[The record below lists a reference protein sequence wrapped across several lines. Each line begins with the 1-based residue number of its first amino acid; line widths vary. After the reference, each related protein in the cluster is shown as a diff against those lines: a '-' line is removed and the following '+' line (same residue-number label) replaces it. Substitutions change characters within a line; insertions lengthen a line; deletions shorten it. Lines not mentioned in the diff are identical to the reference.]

1 MTDKKNLDN
10 TLSWN
15 FDSYQPNLRQDRCT
29 KITKI
34 YVEVLNT
41 SSTEEIT
48 FPADE
53 LKGFLDY
60 LNQKRCDF
68 FRFKNS
74 RNRIFKTQ
82 VKGQGKNAEF
92 QDYYRINPGGRFD
105 LIEIDVIAEAE
116 LLNNTFRILMGAQK
130 CTKHKLVFVVI

>member
-1 MTDKKNLDN
+1 MAGNKNLDD
-10 TLSWN
+10 TLFWD
-15 FDSYQPNLRQDRCT
+15 FDSYQPNLRRDRCT

-41 SSTEEIT
+41 SFTEGIT

-60 LNQKRCDF
+60 LNLNRCDF

-82 VKGQGKNAEF
+82 VKGQRGSAEF

-105 LIEIDVIAEAE
+105 LIEIDAIAEAE
-116 LLNNTFRILMGAQK
+116 LLNNVFRILINARK